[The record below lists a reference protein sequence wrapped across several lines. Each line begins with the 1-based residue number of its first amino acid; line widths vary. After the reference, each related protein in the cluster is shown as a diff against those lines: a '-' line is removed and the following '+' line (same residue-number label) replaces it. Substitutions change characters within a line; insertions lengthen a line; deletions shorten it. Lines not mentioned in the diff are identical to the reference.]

1 MPGFYCLPFI
11 KMQALGNDFIFLDG
25 EKLLDSAARPL
36 LSQWQS
42 VAPILAKELCHRRL
56 SIGADGLILA
66 IDLAVPELS
75 QMASAFYGTT
85 SQNCQLSWTYHNSD
99 GSMSDMCGNGLR
111 CLALW
116 AREEKNIDGE
126 LKVATALGPLSLS
139 YEDKNNATVTLGAP
153 RLLAS
158 EIPFLSKKNG
168 KVIKE
173 LFELG
178 NVKFP
183 ITCVNVGNP
192 HCVIFEADF
201 LNPNLFSQLTNT
213 KDRPKDNFFPSTLT
227 PIAEMLEVDN
237 RFPEQTNI
245 EFVNVLDR
253 NHIQVFVW
261 ERGSKATLASGSCA
275 VAAAV
280 ASVLENRTDRKVT
293 VTLPGGTLLIDWSDE
308 NVIKMTGEAD
318 LSFYG
323 QINISTEKLTS
334 QDQGNKH
341 AKVIVS

>member
-1 MPGFYCLPFI
+1 
-11 KMQALGNDFIFLDG
+11 MQALGNDLIFLNG

-42 VAPILAKELCHRRL
+42 VAPVLAKELCHRRL

-66 IDLAVPELS
+66 MDLAVPELS
-75 QMASAFYGTT
+75 QMASALYGPT
-85 SQNCQLSWTYHNSD
+85 SQDCQLSWTYHNSD
-99 GSMSDMCGNGLR
+99 GSTADICGNGLR

-116 AREEKNIDGE
+116 AREEKNMDGDF
-126 LKVATALGPLSLS
+126 KVATALGPLSLS
-139 YEDKNNATVTLGAP
+139 YQDKSQITVMLGAP
-153 RLLAS
+153 KLLAN
-158 EIPFLSKKNG
+158 EIPFSAKKIG
-168 KVIKE
+168 RVVQE

-178 NVKFP
+178 KAKFP

-201 LNPNLFSQLTNT
+201 LNPNLFSHLTNI
-213 KDRPKDNFFPSTLT
+213 KDRPQDHFFPSALR
-227 PIAEMLEVDN
+227 PIAEALEIDSH
-237 RFPEQTNI
+237 FPEHTNI

-261 ERGSKATLASGSCA
+261 ERGSKATLACGSA
-275 VAAAV
+275 AAAAAV
-280 ASVLENRTDRKVT
+280 ASILEKRTDSKVM

-308 NVIKMTGEAD
+308 NVIKMTGGAD

-323 QINISTEKLTS
+323 QINISTEKLKS
-334 QDQGNKH
+334 KNQGSKH
-341 AKVIVS
+341 AKVTAL